1 MDDKFGKSSGYGL
14 RSAEFLK
21 TVDSNPVLAIA
32 PPTLPTGRV
41 NVSYTSPAFTATG
54 GSGSGY
60 TFTVASGSLS
70 PLTIGA
76 STGIITG
83 TPTTSG
89 TLQFA
94 IKVTDSHGNT
104 ITTST
109 LSITIYPTLM
119 TTPPSLPF
127 GVVGVGYTSPAFVA
141 SGGSGSGYT
150 FTVASGS
157 LSPLTIGSSTGI
169 ISGTPTMAATLQFAI
184 KVTDSQ
190 SNTATTATLSI
201 TVNPAPK
208 TPDAPKPP
216 VGWDKKTP
224 PSYQLDHE
232 ARK

>member
-1 MDDKFGKSSGYGL
+1 MADKFGKSSGYGL

-141 SGGSGSGYT
+141 SGGSGVGYT

-169 ISGTPTMAATLQFAI
+169 ISGTPTMAISCSRTAHRSTPRSGSTCRTCCRCSASTGTQIMPRSPCRLRTRRRSVSTGFARPI
-184 KVTDSQ
+184 
-190 SNTATTATLSI
+190 
-201 TVNPAPK
+201 
-208 TPDAPKPP
+208 
-216 VGWDKKTP
+216 
-224 PSYQLDHE
+224 
-232 ARK
+232 R